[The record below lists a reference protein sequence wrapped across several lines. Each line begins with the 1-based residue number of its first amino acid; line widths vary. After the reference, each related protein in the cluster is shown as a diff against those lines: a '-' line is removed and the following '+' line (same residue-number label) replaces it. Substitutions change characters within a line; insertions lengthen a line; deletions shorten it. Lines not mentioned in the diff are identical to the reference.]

1 MNFKQ
6 QILLDIV
13 DTSVM
18 DPKFVDSD
26 MLASAY
32 QVYGKPHEMGTKMT
46 QLFASKSNFWEA
58 KPLLGSTEGSG
69 RVEMVDNEIYRWYL
83 EGAETAAVIVA
94 AKLVED
100 GSRPGLNGE
109 SFEIAFTQKRFT
121 VSEVITGEDENYPL
135 LVVDGPIYEGGHY
148 KYVVK
153 PASDTNFEFP
163 EHLLEAGREFTKGY
177 NINNLELTRERGG
190 QSYNERFRLQS
201 QIGAFG
207 QEIMV
212 TDKAFREDAR
222 INGKNYDKVASND
235 GKLLSVPFKWR
246 DKATGSVKTSNKFMM
261 MAEAKMHE
269 ELAASKE
276 YAMWLGH
283 RFTKLDANGYVK
295 RMGPGLRQQMQD
307 GWIHRYSGA
316 LTERMLQEYLM
327 DIFFSRLTQGDR
339 KVRAMSGTGGSMI
352 FHDLLAA
359 SASSFLTVDSNY
371 IQKTNSKG
379 ITNELRYG
387 AQFTKYV
394 GLEGVEVELW
404 YNPLYDSLKF
414 SKRRHPQYPDR
425 PLDSYRMTFLDFGN
439 TTVNN
444 MPADNV
450 RMLKLKNY
458 SGYGYEEGLINRAGL
473 PKQGEVVSNSRF
485 AGVSF
490 FVDDSAGVN
499 LVDPTRGG
507 ELILD
512 FEV

>member
-1 MNFKQ
+1 
-6 QILLDIV
+6 
-13 DTSVM
+13 
-18 DPKFVDSD
+18 
-26 MLASAY
+26 
-32 QVYGKPHEMGTKMT
+32 
-46 QLFASKSNFWEA
+46 
-58 KPLLGSTEGSG
+58 
-69 RVEMVDNEIYRWYL
+69 
-83 EGAETAAVIVA
+83 
-94 AKLVED
+94 
-100 GSRPGLNGE
+100 
-109 SFEIAFTQKRFT
+109 
-121 VSEVITGEDENYPL
+121 
-135 LVVDGPIYEGGHY
+135 
-148 KYVVK
+148 
-153 PASDTNFEFP
+153 
-163 EHLLEAGREFTKGY
+163 
-177 NINNLELTRERGG
+177 
-190 QSYNERFRLQS
+190 
-201 QIGAFG
+201 
-207 QEIMV
+207 
-212 TDKAFREDAR
+212 
-222 INGKNYDKVASND
+222 
-235 GKLLSVPFKWR
+235 
-246 DKATGSVKTSNKFMM
+246 
-261 MAEAKMHE
+261 
-269 ELAASKE
+269 
-276 YAMWLGH
+276 
-283 RFTKLDANGYVK
+283 
-295 RMGPGLRQQMQD
+295 
-307 GWIHRYSGA
+307 
-316 LTERMLQEYLM
+316 
-327 DIFFSRLTQGDR
+327 
-339 KVRAMSGTGGSMI
+339 MSGTGGSMI

-379 ITNELRYG
+379 MTNELRYG

-490 FVDDSAGVN
+490 FVDDSAGIN